1 MARMS
6 GLFQRGAVLGRL
18 EPAMVM
24 VRESPFASDPMP
36 FLREGRGSLRM
47 EPKLRLTDPVHRDD
61 PILVPGKRDAAPV
74 RRWQPRLTKQS
85 DDPVIR
91 GVEDTLKQMESE
103 VEGTGT
109 DGG

>member
-1 MARMS
+1 
-6 GLFQRGAVLGRL
+6 
-18 EPAMVM
+18 MVM
-24 VRESPFASDPMP
+24 VRESSFASDPMP

-61 PILVPGKRDAAPV
+61 PIPFPGRDAAPV

-91 GVEDTLKQMESE
+91 GVEDTLKQMEAKLKE
-103 VEGTGT
+103 LGRMVDED
-109 DGG
+109 DGGDDDRPRAA